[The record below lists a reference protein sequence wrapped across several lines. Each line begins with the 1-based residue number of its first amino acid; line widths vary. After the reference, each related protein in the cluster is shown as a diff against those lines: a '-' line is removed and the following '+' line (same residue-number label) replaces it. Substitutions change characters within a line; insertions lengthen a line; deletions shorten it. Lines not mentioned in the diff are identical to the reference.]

1 MGGVP
6 SLQAALLYRD
16 GMAIALLTLCP
27 PRRTNFVNITFNRN
41 LVPVGEGYTLR
52 FSKDETKNKQR
63 LEVPFPMELLAALR
77 RFLSHYRA

>member
-1 MGGVP
+1 
-6 SLQAALLYRD
+6 
-16 GMAIALLTLCP
+16 
-27 PRRTNFVNITFNRN
+27 
-41 LVPVGEGYTLR
+41 VPVGEGYTLR